1 MSEAES
7 QTHPDVVEH
16 LKMIQNVIDRMAR
29 NSLWLRGW
37 NATLAAAWLA
47 FVARVGGG
55 GAAAEAPP
63 WYLIPVPFA
72 LIFLLDGYYLWQER
86 LFRRLYDR
94 ARQQETTDFA
104 MNTAPFLSC
113 ENYWLAV
120 FSRTTLLFHGAI
132 AVLLAAILLLQEG
145 FLG

>member
-7 QTHPDVVEH
+7 QTHPDIVEH
-16 LKMIQNVIDRMAR
+16 LKLIQNVIDRMAR
-29 NSLWLRGW
+29 HSLWLRGG

-47 FVARVGGG
+47 FVARVGV
-55 GAAAEAPP
+55 AEAPP

-94 ARQQETTDFA
+94 VRQQETTDFA
-104 MNTAPFLSC
+104 MNTSAFQAD
-113 ENYWLAV
+113 ETYWSAV

-145 FLG
+145 VLG

>member
-7 QTHPDVVEH
+7 QTHPNVVEH
-16 LKMIQNVIDRMAR
+16 LKLIQNVIDRMAR
-29 NSLWLRGW
+29 NSFWLRGW

-47 FVARVGGG
+47 FVARVGV
-55 GAAAEAPP
+55 AEAPP
-63 WYLIPVPFA
+63 WFLIPWPFA

-94 ARQQETTDFA
+94 VRQRETTNFA
-104 MNTAPFLSC
+104 MSTAPFLSC

-120 FSRTTLLFHGAI
+120 FSLTTLLYHGAI
-132 AVLLAAILLLQEG
+132 GILLAILILLQEG
-145 FLG
+145 VLG